1 MADMM
6 VAAQELEGRTLK
18 SGWLVN
24 KRITRRKTD
33 TGGNF
38 SVCYE
43 VEKDGKKCF
52 LKAIDFSKYLA
63 IKSDGVSVI
72 DLLSKMTS
80 DFKYERDLSNFCQ
93 ARRVTKVAFVIESG
107 EENLDG
113 YTYGVVPY
121 LIFEMADGDVR
132 SMLAYS
138 EKLDFAWKMKSL
150 HDVSIGLNQLHK
162 IGVSHQ
168 DLKPSNILLFN
179 SDSKIG
185 DLGRSLCPTL
195 NKEMLNV
202 KFHGDYNY
210 APPEIMYNYVLPD
223 WNKRTFLA
231 DCYMLGS
238 MVVFYLTGVS
248 MNSILISQLPKDL
261 HPFATTASFIAVKD
275 YLTNAFEASL
285 KKISQSIPYDIVRE
299 RLINV
304 IKYLCCPD
312 PERRGHPKTIASRD
326 SNYNLER
333 FVSEFNYLHRIAELE
348 LYKGEKYGFCNIR
361 H

>member
-18 SGWLVN
+18 SGWLV
-24 KRITRRKTD
+24 KKKISKKKTD

-63 IKSDGVSVI
+63 FKPDGVSVI
-72 DLLSKMTS
+72 DLLNKMTS

-93 ARRVTKVAFVIESG
+93 ERRVTKVAFVIESG
-107 EENLDG
+107 EEILDG

-138 EKLDFAWKMKSL
+138 AKLDFAWKMKSL
-150 HDVSIGLNQLHK
+150 HDVAVGLNQLHNA
-162 IGVSHQ
+162 GVSHQ

-185 DLGRSLCPTL
+185 DLGRALCPTL
-195 NKEMLNV
+195 DKEMLNV
-202 KFHGDYNY
+202 EFHGDYNY

-223 WNKRTFLA
+223 WNERTFLA

-248 MNSILISQLPKDL
+248 INSILINQLPKDL
-261 HPFATTASFIAVKD
+261 HPFTTCASFTAVKD
-275 YLTNAFEASL
+275 YLMNAFETSL
-285 KKISQSIPYDIVRE
+285 EKIGKTIPYDNVRE

-304 IKYLCCPD
+304 IKYLCSPD

-333 FVSEFNYLHRIAELE
+333 FVSEFNYLHRVAEHE
-348 LYKGEKYGFCNIR
+348 LIKG
-361 H
+361 